1 MALLDVHLK
10 SVISEPERCRVY
22 EEVTNEVEPSHQ
34 AVFIH
39 INEQSAFRDD
49 SFYYSFLKHNE
60 IERPN
65 LAKYVV

>member
-1 MALLDVHLK
+1 MAILDVHLK
-10 SVISEPERCRVY
+10 SIISEAERSRVY
-22 EEVTNEVEPSHQ
+22 DEVCNEVEPSHQ

-49 SFYYSFLKHNE
+49 SFYYSFLKHND

-65 LAKYVV
+65 IAR